1 MTTQT
6 ARVTST
12 RLLLVR
18 HGEAQGNRELRYLG
32 VTDPPLTATGE
43 EQARRLAEALRGAP
57 LRALYS
63 SPLLRARAT
72 AEALARTVAGDDTP
86 PLAPRLEP
94 GLREQDY
101 GAWEGLTFAE
111 AQALTPQAHAA
122 WERGEV
128 DAPPD
133 GESLARLRERSV
145 ACATALAERHR
156 GEVIALVSHVGPIK
170 ALVCAAL
177 GLPAQAARRMWLNPA
192 SVCIIDWRLSATLS
206 ATLSAGA
213 TDAPDP
219 SDVAGILRLFNGGPD
234 LATLAQ
240 ALR

>member
-63 SPLLRARAT
+63 SPLLRARTT
-72 AEALARTVAGDDTP
+72 AEALALARVAANDDAP
-86 PLAPRLEP
+86 PLAPQVEV

-101 GAWEGLTFAE
+101 GVWEGLTFAE
-111 AQALTPQAHAA
+111 ARALTPQAHDE
-122 WERGEV
+122 WERGAV
-128 DAPPD
+128 DEPPD

-145 ACATALAERHR
+145 ACATTLAQRHR

-177 GLPAQAARRMWLNPA
+177 GLPTQAARRMWLNPA
-192 SVCIIDWRLSATLS
+192 SVCIIDWRLPA
-206 ATLSAGA
+206 APAAG
-213 TDAPDP
+213 DVDPPGP
-219 SDVAGILRLFNGGPD
+219 SDVAGVLRLFNGGPD